1 MQLRSRRAG
10 LVAFLGVSILASGA
24 LASEIYRYTDEDGNV
39 HFTDRPT
46 GESDEQRVPID
57 SQPTD
62 NAAVQARFT
71 ERFSNTD
78 VAPADGS
85 ATVDENEEENR
96 KPTRAERQR
105 AAAEREQECARLRE
119 RYELLY
125 AARRVFQDNP
135 DGERTYLNDEELAA
149 ERERARKQIEETC
162 D

>member
-1 MQLRSRRAG
+1 MQLRLQKAG
-10 LVAFLGVSILASGA
+10 LVTFLGVSILASGA

-46 GESDEQRVPID
+46 GESDEQLVRID

-71 ERFSNTD
+71 ERYGKSNDAAT
-78 VAPADGS
+78 DGS
-85 ATVDENEEENR
+85 AAVDETEEENR
-96 KPTRAERQR
+96 KPTRAERKQ
-105 AAAEREQECARLRE
+105 AAAERKQECERLRE

-125 AARRVFQDNP
+125 AARRVFQDSP